1 MLIRTPPSPPK
12 DEIMEIQQGRG
23 LVVVAI
29 GISPGTTASDLH
41 TTLEA
46 LARAAAEGIHDNLS
60 RRIHP
65 SPEERERFAI
75 TLRRFRIAADVS
87 QQELAERANLS
98 TNTVSALERGARTK
112 PYRVTVEA
120 LAKALGLSDGDR
132 TTLETA
138 RAAA

>member
-1 MLIRTPPSPPK
+1 
-12 DEIMEIQQGRG
+12 MESQHAPG

-29 GISPGTTASDLH
+29 GLSPSATATDLQA
-41 TTLEA
+41 TLQA
-46 LARAAAEGIHDNLS
+46 LARAAAEGVRDNLPQ
-60 RRIHP
+60 RIQRG
-65 SPEERERFAI
+65 SADSKAFAL

-120 LAKALGLSDGDR
+120 LAKALDLSDGDR
-132 TTLETA
+132 TTLEAA

>member
-1 MLIRTPPSPPK
+1 
-12 DEIMEIQQGRG
+12 MEIQQGRG

-29 GISPGTTASDLH
+29 GVSPSTTAGDLH

-132 TTLETA
+132 TTLEAA

>member
-1 MLIRTPPSPPK
+1 
-12 DEIMEIQQGRG
+12 MEIHQGRG

-29 GISPGTTASDLH
+29 GVSPSTTASDLH

-46 LARAAAEGIHDNLS
+46 LARAAAESVHDNLS
-60 RRIHP
+60 QRIQRG
-65 SPEERERFAI
+65 SADSKAFAL

-132 TTLETA
+132 TTLEAARTA
-138 RAAA
+138 A